1 MKVIRSP
8 LKLKNFLD
16 LQRKRGAR
24 IGFVPTMGYLHEGH
38 LSLVRKAKKENELV
52 VVSIFVN
59 PLQFGPKEDFSRY
72 PRNFARDLGLLKK
85 EKVDV
90 IFKPSAKDLYHDDFQ
105 TSIFVTRLSR
115 PLCGRTRPTHFG
127 GVCTVVL
134 KLLNCVMPDVM
145 YLGQK
150 DYQQFRVI
158 QQMVKDLHFPAKV
171 VMAPIIREKD
181 GLAMSS
187 RNVYLSKTERSEA
200 VLLNQ
205 ALREG
210 KKEVGAGQRNT
221 LKIKSAMRRVLKKA
235 SSGRLDYLEI
245 VDADTLQPVVKL
257 TNRSR
262 ALMALAV
269 TFGKTRLIDNLIVR
283 IQ

>member
-1 MKVIRSP
+1 
-8 LKLKNFLD
+8 
-16 LQRKRGAR
+16 
-24 IGFVPTMGYLHEGH
+24 MGYLHKGH
-38 LSLVRKAKKENELV
+38 LSLVRKAKKENKIV

-72 PRNFARDLGLLKK
+72 PRNFARDSALLKK

-90 IFKPSAKDLYHDDFQ
+90 IFKPSAKDLYPDDFQ
-105 TSIFVTRLSR
+105 TAVSITRLSR

-150 DYQQFRVI
+150 DYQQFRVV
-158 QQMVKDLHFPAKV
+158 QQMVKDLHFPVKV
-171 VMAPIIREKD
+171 AMAPIIREKD

-187 RNVYLSKTERSEA
+187 RNVYLSKTQRCEA
-200 VLLNQ
+200 AFLNQ

-210 KKEVGAGQRNT
+210 KKQVSAGQRNVS
-221 LKIKSAMRRVLKKA
+221 KIKSAMRRVLNRT
-235 SSGRLDYLEI
+235 SQGRLEYLEI
-245 VDADTLQPVVKL
+245 VNADTLEPVVKL

-262 ALMALAV
+262 VLMALAV
-269 TFGKTRLIDNLIVR
+269 TFGKTRLIDNLLVR
-283 IQ
+283 TH